1 MSPKSASRDKQ
12 AIRCLIYK
20 IIALILIPIIV
31 FFTISYIE
39 SLSDRQIADLLEI
52 FNFSKF
58 GIPFNSALTVFLLL
72 LFGLFAFFPL
82 IRVIQKFFSALTGK
96 YFVISLAALA
106 ILGGTAALY
115 IPSYTGWFKTDTQQ
129 STSSTQPTQNGQGS
143 GNQQN
148 QSSKDSSSD
157 LRLHLLYITG
167 GIIAVLGLIETN
179 RKNSQDHIREV
190 HSARR
195 DRYIKAVDKL
205 SSDDAPVRLGGV
217 YALVGLVDEWLDDD
231 NIDEET
237 RIKEG
242 QIIINNLCSYI
253 RSPFLTAEKI
263 EAYEAHND
271 FNLLQE
277 YEAEFSSE
285 EYSPQLR
292 ALCERVKESG
302 TFNNFQDI
310 TADYAKFH
318 EEQDVRRAI
327 FVEMS
332 KRSST
337 FTKNE
342 KGDMIPSRGTW
353 SEFEFD
359 FSRAPIFYPL
369 NHLTIEKGIFSYA
382 SFYGQADFN
391 ESTFIRDAAFNGVKF
406 TQGANFNEVTFNGE
420 ANFSTQGD
428 ARTTFGGDTTF
439 NGVQFTQGANFNE
452 VTFNGGT
459 NFSTQGDTK
468 TTFGGKATFNGVQ
481 FTLGANFNEVTF
493 GGKATFNGVQ
503 FTLGANFNEV
513 TFNGE
518 ANFSTQGDTKTT
530 FGGKAP
536 FGGKAT
542 FNGVQ
547 FTQGANF
554 NEVTFNGEANF
565 SAQGDIKTVFGEK
578 ATFNDVQFHKEI
590 SFNTVIFKGIAD
602 FSTKSIEYPN
612 ETFMSDAEF
621 VNTHFKKTANF
632 SRIHSHSNNN
642 SHKIYFKEVDFHEDS
657 LFNDTIFQT
666 DVHFEKA
673 VFHGEAKFNDATF
686 LKSVKFYNKTK
697 FQNKAV
703 FSGLTV
709 SENTEFESVSFAD
722 KSYFN
727 GATLGNSGTT
737 NQQKTCFY
745 NSSFDGVADFSNINF
760 CSINEFIDLYFSKE
774 VSFYDSIFT
783 GDTSFIQHPNTHF
796 VFNKLAGPK
805 YNEKAE
811 FSDAK
816 FEGTLHFEN
825 IEFNDGADFIRTVF
839 YEESN
844 FENILFKN
852 SSPDFKDAKFTVH
865 SSHRFTTSQNSVPCR
880 RKKVRVPRDNTLKAR
895 KIPIGSYLFDDDPD
909 NPIAG
914 PA

>member
-1 MSPKSASRDKQ
+1 MSPKNTPPDKQ
-12 AIRCLIYK
+12 LFLTREKK
-20 IIALILIPIIV
+20 IIILLVIPAVVFAIISCREGLIEL
-31 FFTISYIE
+31 TE
-39 SLSDRQIADLLEI
+39 G
-52 FNFSKF
+52 FNFSRF
-58 GIPFNSALTVFLLL
+58 GAPINGAIITFLLL
-72 LFGLFAFFPL
+72 LFGLYAFFPL

-106 ILGGTAALY
+106 VLGATAALY
-115 IPSYTGWFKTDTQQ
+115 IPSYTNWFKPDTQQ
-129 STSSTQPTQNGQGS
+129 STSGTQNGQGS

-148 QSSKDSSSD
+148 QSSKDPSSD

-190 HSARR
+190 HAARR

-217 YALVGLVDEWLDDD
+217 YALVGLIDEWLDDD

-277 YEAEFSSE
+277 YEAEFSFE

-353 SEFEFD
+353 SEFDFD
-359 FSRAPIFYPL
+359 FSRASIFYPL

-406 TQGANFNEVTFNGE
+406 TQGANFTEVTFNGE
-420 ANFSTQGD
+420 ADFS
-428 ARTTFGGDTTF
+428 A
-439 NGVQFTQGANFNE
+439 
-452 VTFNGGT
+452 
-459 NFSTQGDTK
+459 QGDTK
-468 TTFGGKATFNGVQ
+468 TTFGRKA
-481 FTLGANFNEVTF
+481 AF
-493 GGKATFNGVQ
+493 GGKAAFNGTHFDQ
-503 FTLGANFNEV
+503 GANFTEV

-518 ANFSTQGDTKTT
+518 AD
-530 FGGKAP
+530 
-536 FGGKAT
+536 
-542 FNGVQ
+542 
-547 FTQGANF
+547 
-554 NEVTFNGEANF
+554 F

-578 ATFNDVQFHKEI
+578 ATFNGTQ
-590 SFNTVIFKGIAD
+590 
-602 FSTKSIEYPN
+602 
-612 ETFMSDAEF
+612 
-621 VNTHFKKTANF
+621 FKKTALFNKTIFNETDF
-632 SRIHSHSNNN
+632 SGSTINKTIFTMDAIFEGTEFTKNTSFNNVEFNGLADFSSHSQNLIQPITFGGNTEFIGTDFHGKANFMGVIAELESALNSEAPSLIFKKVNFKKEAIFTSAQINLNTVFENTHFHNSAEFEHAHFYDSVKFAENTSFQLTAKFLDSKFFKNLEVEARFKNGANFGMSQFGTENETQQKTTFRKTNFEGHTSFSDSDFYTPTDFIDINVQGETNFTDTRFHGTTSFNN
-642 SHKIYFKEVDFHEDS
+642 SHSENVFKFAADAYFDRVKFKEPVDFIAIR
-657 LFNDTIFQT
+657 FC
-666 DVHFEKA
+666 
-673 VFHGEAKFNDATF
+673 
-686 LKSVKFYNKTK
+686 NK
-697 FQNKAV
+697 V
-703 FSGLTV
+703 
-709 SENTEFESVSFAD
+709 
-722 KSYFN
+722 
-727 GATLGNSGTT
+727 
-737 NQQKTCFY
+737 
-745 NSSFDGVADFSNINF
+745 
-760 CSINEFIDLYFSKE
+760 
-774 VSFYDSIFT
+774 
-783 GDTSFIQHPNTHF
+783 
-796 VFNKLAGPK
+796 
-805 YNEKAE
+805 
-811 FSDAK
+811 
-816 FEGTLHFEN
+816 
-825 IEFNDGADFIRTVF
+825 
-839 YEESN
+839 N
-844 FENILFKN
+844 FENAIFYKD
-852 SSPDFKDAKFTVH
+852 SKFEDMYFDSFSPDFKDAEFEAKSNH
-865 SSHRFTTSQNSVPCR
+865 SFTTKSNST
-880 RKKVRVPRDNTLKAR
+880 KHFDFGTLKP
-895 KIPIGSYLFDDDPD
+895 KSTGQPISLPRGSFLFTDTPG
-909 NPIAG
+909 NQRIG

>member
-420 ANFSTQGD
+420 ANFS
-428 ARTTFGGDTTF
+428 
-439 NGVQFTQGANFNE
+439 
-452 VTFNGGT
+452 
-459 NFSTQGDTK
+459 
-468 TTFGGKATFNGVQ
+468 
-481 FTLGANFNEVTF
+481 
-493 GGKATFNGVQ
+493 
-503 FTLGANFNEV
+503 
-513 TFNGE
+513 
-518 ANFSTQGDTKTT
+518 
-530 FGGKAP
+530 
-536 FGGKAT
+536 
-542 FNGVQ
+542 
-547 FTQGANF
+547 
-554 NEVTFNGEANF
+554 
-565 SAQGDIKTVFGEK
+565 AQGDIKTVFGEK